1 MFALCGTENY
11 QDRFGSCLLIC
22 QCGRI
27 MVDAK
32 KEPSLKGTVLSS
44 KTKLIENDMKAVLEV
59 VE

>member
-1 MFALCGTENY
+1 
-11 QDRFGSCLLIC
+11 
-22 QCGRI
+22 